1 MKPSKRQ
8 QIAQAAMQLFIQHG
22 YRETSM
28 DQIAAEADVSK
39 HTIYNHF
46 QSKEGLFIELVEQ
59 FICEQFQP
67 DFNFNPSDEPA
78 EGLRRLAEAFLAKL
92 NNPEYSAFLRLL
104 IAESGHFPHLAQLF
118 IRRVIGEERHSLK
131 QYFES
136 HPDWHIRDPE
146 LTAYIFL
153 SSMSSLVLFQ
163 EVMQGKSILSIEQDH
178 LIDQLVDLVLSN
190 STSQLFSPP

>member
-1 MKPSKRQ
+1 MKLSKRE

-28 DQIAAEADVSK
+28 DQIAVAADVSK

-46 QSKEGLFIELVEQ
+46 HSKEGLFVELVEQ
-59 FICEQFQP
+59 FIREQFQLE
-67 DFNFNPSDEPA
+67 FKSELSDEPGT
-78 EGLRRLAEAFLAKL
+78 GLRKLAEAFLEKL
-92 NNPEYSAFLRLL
+92 NNPEYAAFLRLL

-118 IRRVIGEERHSLK
+118 IRRVIGEERLRLK

-136 HPDWHIRDPE
+136 HPDWQIRDPE

-153 SSMSSLVLFQ
+153 SSMASWVLFQ
-163 EVMQGKSILSIEQDH
+163 EVMKGQSIL
-178 LIDQLVDLVLSN
+178 LIDQERLINQLVDFV
-190 STSQLFSPP
+190 

>member
-1 MKPSKRQ
+1 MKPSKRE

-46 QSKEGLFIELVEQ
+46 HSKEGLFIELVEQ
-59 FICEQFQP
+59 FIDEQFQP
-67 DFNFNPSDEPA
+67 EFQSELSDEPA
-78 EGLRRLAEAFLAKL
+78 TGLRRLAEAFLLKM
-92 NNPEYSAFLRLL
+92 NNPEYGAFLRLL

-118 IRRVIGEERHSLK
+118 IRRVIGEESHSLK

-136 HPDWHIRDPE
+136 HPDWQIRDPE

-153 SSMSSLVLFQ
+153 SSMSSFILFQ
-163 EVMQGKSILSIEQDH
+163 EVMQGKSILSIEQDR

-190 STSQLFSPP
+190 SAVQVLSPP

>member
-1 MKPSKRQ
+1 MKPSKRE

-46 QSKEGLFIELVEQ
+46 QSKEGLFIELMEQ
-59 FICEQFQP
+59 FIREQFQSEF
-67 DFNFNPSDEPA
+67 DAELSDEPGT
-78 EGLRRLAEAFLAKL
+78 GLRRLAEAFLSKL
-92 NNPEYSAFLRLL
+92 SNPEYAAFLRLL

-118 IRRVIGEERHSLK
+118 IRRVIGEGSHRLK

-163 EVMQGKSILSIEQDH
+163 EVMPGKSILSIEQDR
-178 LIDQLVDLVLSN
+178 LINQLVDLVLSN
-190 STSQLFSPP
+190 SAVQV

>member
-1 MKPSKRQ
+1 MKPSKRE

-28 DQIAAEADVSK
+28 DQIAVEADVSK

-46 QSKEGLFIELVEQ
+46 QSKEGLFIEVVEQ
-59 FICEQFQP
+59 FICEQFQSE
-67 DFNFNPSDEPA
+67 FNSDLSDEPA
-78 EGLRRLAEAFLAKL
+78 AGLRRLAEAFLAKL
-92 NNPEYSAFLRLL
+92 NNPEYAAFLRLL

-136 HPDWHIRDPE
+136 HPDWHIGDPE
-146 LTAYIFL
+146 VTAYIFL

-163 EVMQGKSILSIEQDH
+163 EVMQGKSILSIEQDR
-178 LIDQLVDLVLSN
+178 LIDQLVNLVLSN
-190 STSQLFSPP
+190 SAVQVLSPP

>member
-1 MKPSKRQ
+1 MKLSKRE

-28 DQIAAEADVSK
+28 DQIAVAADVSK

-46 QSKEGLFIELVEQ
+46 HSKEGLFVELVEQ
-59 FICEQFQP
+59 FIREQFQLE
-67 DFNFNPSDEPA
+67 FKSELSDEPGT
-78 EGLRRLAEAFLAKL
+78 GLRKLAEAFLEKL
-92 NNPEYSAFLRLL
+92 NNPEYAAFLRLL

-118 IRRVIGEERHSLK
+118 IRRVIGEERLRLK

-136 HPDWHIRDPE
+136 HPDWQIRDPE

-153 SSMSSLVLFQ
+153 SSMASWVLFQ
-163 EVMQGKSILSIEQDH
+163 EVMKGQSIL
-178 LIDQLVDLVLSN
+178 LIDQERLINQLVDFVLSN
-190 STSQLFSPP
+190 SC

>member
-1 MKPSKRQ
+1 MKPSKRE

-59 FICEQFQP
+59 FICEQFQLE
-67 DFNFNPSDEPA
+67 FNSDLSDEPSA
-78 EGLRRLAEAFLAKL
+78 GLRRLAEAFLAKL
-92 NNPEYSAFLRLL
+92 NNPEYAAFLRLL

-118 IRRVIGEERHSLK
+118 IRRFIGEERHNLK

-136 HPDWHIRDPE
+136 HPDWHIGDPE
-146 LTAYIFL
+146 VIAYIFL

-163 EVMQGKSILSIEQDH
+163 EVMHGKSILSIEQDR

-190 STSQLFSPP
+190 SAVQVLSPP